1 MKRASLSPPRGTRP
15 SAIAVACVG
24 LTLALLAGTAL
35 AAGPLVSRV
44 TDEQEAKAP
53 TVEPVPAGEI
63 PARADADERLAQ
75 DVIERAQRRNPTE
88 TLAPRL
94 DAIAAGIA
102 DLNDSLRREDLSRL
116 PVVRLSSVE
125 SHWRFYD
132 AELAKWRRELAR
144 VMTPLADDAA
154 ALAERRAVWDATF
167 QSIGERGL
175 PDALRARVRG
185 MLAQITLA
193 ERALSG
199 PLEAQIRLGQ
209 RANGVQATIDD
220 GRRHIEAAVSSYDR
234 RLRSIDSPPIWRAWQ
249 EAQLG
254 DEGLTG
260 AGAGLRI
267 ERAFLEE
274 WLAAN
279 PERTLAYQLAVA
291 ALLPL
296 LLWLAWRN
304 RRVTTVDPALEGAA
318 RMLRRPLSAW
328 LVLSFMGLPFF
339 FPDAP
344 IVLHQAALLLALLPV
359 LRLLPPKVFEYL
371 GPGPYI
377 ATALFLA
384 YRLTF
389 LLLGQPVLYRLYLLG
404 LAVVTAGVLFWLLS
418 NPVARDSGTTR
429 LHGVVRTAGWLAFA
443 ALLASIASNMV
454 GDVTLAEMLVGAVL
468 DSAYIGLALFAGA
481 HVLTSVLNMLM
492 VRRSTSR
499 FRVITQHTGPLLAGL
514 ARLIGIAAFV
524 AWLLATA
531 YEFRVARP
539 IFEGVRA
546 VLTYPLEAGQISV
559 TLGSIALF
567 AFAVWLAFWVAKTV
581 RLVLRDDV
589 LPQMAL
595 PRGVSNSVS
604 TLSYYALIL
613 LGLMVALA
621 AAGFEASQF
630 ALVFGALGVGIG
642 FGLQNVVNNFVS
654 GLILMFER
662 PIQPGDV
669 VEVSGTSGKVREIGM
684 RATTLTTFEGADV
697 VVPNG
702 TLLSEKLINW
712 TLSDMNRRIDVEVGV
727 AYGSD
732 PRRVLALLAEIASGT
747 PGIVAEPAPAVVF
760 KAFGPSS
767 LDFGIRS
774 WTHDFGDWVSI
785 RTEMTARVYEA
796 LAREGIAIPFPQ
808 QDLNLRSISPEAA
821 ARLAGLGG
829 PGQPQPVPERC

>member
-1 MKRASLSPPRGTRP
+1 MKRASLPPPRGARP
-15 SAIAVACVG
+15 GPTSLALAG
-24 LTLALLAGTAL
+24 LAAALLACASL
-35 AAGPLVSRV
+35 AAGPLADRV
-44 TDEQEAKAP
+44 LDDKGASPA
-53 TVEPVPAGEI
+53 VEPVPAGEI
-63 PARADADERLAQ
+63 AQRADVDERFAQ
-75 DVIERAQRRNPTE
+75 DVIERANRRDPTR

-94 DAIAAGIA
+94 EAIAAGIA
-102 DLNDSLRREDLSRL
+102 DLNDSLRRENLAQL
-116 PVVRLSSVE
+116 PVVRLGSIE
-125 SHWRFYD
+125 NHWRFYD
-132 AELAKWRRELAR
+132 SELEKWRRELGR
-144 VMTPLADDAA
+144 VTAPFAEDAA
-154 ALAERRAVWDATF
+154 ALAERRSAWEATGR
-167 QSIGERGL
+167 SIGERGL
-175 PDALRARVRG
+175 PDALRDRVRG
-185 MLAQITLA
+185 MLAQIALA
-193 ERALSG
+193 EQALSG
-199 PLEAQIRLGQ
+199 PLAAQIRLGR
-209 RANGVQATIDD
+209 RANVVQSTIDD
-220 GRRHIEAAVSSYDR
+220 GRRHIESAVSSYDR
-234 RLRSIDSPPIWRAWQ
+234 RLRSIDAPPVWKAWQ
-249 EAQLG
+249 DTQSG
-254 DEGLTG
+254 QDERRG

-267 ERAFLEE
+267 ERAFLSE

-279 PERTLAYQLAVA
+279 PERLLAYQLTVA

-304 RRVTTVDPALEGAA
+304 RRMTTVDPALEGAA
-318 RMLRRPLSAW
+318 RMLRRPVSAW
-328 LVLSFMGLPFF
+328 LVLSFIGLPFF

-344 IVLHQAALLLALLPV
+344 LVLHQGALLIALLPV

-371 GPGPYI
+371 GPWPYI

-384 YRLTF
+384 YRLNF
-389 LLLGQPVLYRLYLLG
+389 LLLGHPLLYRLYLLSV
-404 LAVVTAGVLFWLLS
+404 AVVTAGVLVWLLS
-418 NPVARDSGTTR
+418 NPRMRQSGTTR
-429 LHGVVRTAGWLAFA
+429 LHGVVRAAGWLAFA
-443 ALLASIASNMV
+443 ALAVAIASNIV
-454 GDVTLAEMLVGAVL
+454 GDVTLAEMLTGGVL
-468 DSAYIGLALFAGA
+468 NSAYIGLALFAGA

-499 FRVITQHTGPLLAGL
+499 FRLITQHTGPLLAGL
-514 ARLIGIAAFV
+514 ARLIAVAAFV
-524 AWLLATA
+524 IWLLATA
-531 YEFRVARP
+531 YEFRIARP
-539 IFEGVRA
+539 IFAGLHA
-546 VLTYPLEAGQISV
+546 ILTYPLEAGQISI

-581 RLVLRDDV
+581 RLVLRDNV

-595 PRGVSNSVS
+595 PRGVGNSVS

-613 LGLMVALA
+613 VGLMIALA

-732 PRRVLALLAEIASGT
+732 PRRVLVLLAEIAAGT

-767 LDFGIRS
+767 LDFGIRA
-774 WTHDFGDWVSI
+774 WTHDFGDWVAI

-796 LAREGIAIPFPQ
+796 FAREGIEIPLPQ
-808 QDLNLRSISPEAA
+808 QDLHLRTVAPEAA
-821 ARLAGLGG
+821 ERLAGMAGG
-829 PGQPQPVPERC
+829 GRPQPTEERC